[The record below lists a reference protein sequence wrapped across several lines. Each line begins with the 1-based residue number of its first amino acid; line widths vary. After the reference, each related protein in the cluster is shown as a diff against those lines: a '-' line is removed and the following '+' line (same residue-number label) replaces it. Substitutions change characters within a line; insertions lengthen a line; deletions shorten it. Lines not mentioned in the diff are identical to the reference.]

1 MNNNTCFSWILGEWL
16 RISSGSQVFL
26 FPPLDTP
33 RQCGLRRTERG
44 RVLIRMQASS
54 LILFGVST
62 RVPCGVEIQRRQ
74 LITFGQWYSV
84 AFSDVE
90 GKVTKDVK

>member
-1 MNNNTCFSWILGEWL
+1 MGNGSELVLGL
-16 RISSGSQVFL
+16 KFFL